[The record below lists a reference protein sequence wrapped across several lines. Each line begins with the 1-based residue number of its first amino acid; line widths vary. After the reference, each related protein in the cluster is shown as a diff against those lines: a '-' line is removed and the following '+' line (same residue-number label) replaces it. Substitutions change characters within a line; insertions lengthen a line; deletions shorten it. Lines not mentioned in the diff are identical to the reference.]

1 MHYLTEKL
9 WFPNPEEATEDGL
22 LAIGGDLLV
31 ERLLLAYNSGI
42 FPWFE
47 DDQPILWWSPDPRMV
62 LFPEKFKVSKSLR
75 KKLKSEK
82 FRITFNQ
89 NFEEVI
95 RNCATVPRKGQAGT
109 WITQEMQQAYIALR
123 SAGHAVSVEV
133 WEDEK
138 LVGGLYGID
147 LPKKKVFCG
156 ESMFSLV
163 NDASKVAFYH
173 LSEYVKTKDYKFIDC
188 QIYNEHL
195 ESLGAEEIG
204 RGVFLELLVS

>member
-75 KKLKSEK
+75 KKIKSEK

-89 NFEEVI
+89 NFAEVI
-95 RNCATVPRKGQAGT
+95 KNCATVLRKGQTGT

-123 SAGHAVSVEV
+123 SAGHAVSIEV

-163 NDASKVAFYH
+163 SDASKVAFYH
-173 LSEYVKTKDYKFIDC
+173 LSEYVKTKNYKFIDC

-204 RGVFLELLVS
+204 RGEFLELLVS

>member
-22 LAIGGDLLV
+22 LAIGGDLSV

-75 KKLKSEK
+75 KKIKSEK

-89 NFEEVI
+89 NFAEVI
-95 RNCATVPRKGQAGT
+95 KNCATVLRKGQTGT

-123 SAGHAVSVEV
+123 SAGHAVSIEV